1 MRKLVISEE
10 CIQFIEKGDERLEKR
25 FNYLVQIIIE
35 QKIIHENFVKKLVGT
50 EFYELRIKVQNEVR
64 IMIFSIDHSNFNE
77 SNKVILLNGFVKK
90 SKKDYIKAIKIASN
104 LLEKYKDE
112 L

>member
-1 MRKLVISEE
+1 
-10 CIQFIEKGDERLEKR
+10 
-25 FNYLVQIIIE
+25 
-35 QKIIHENFVKKLVGT
+35 VKKLVGT

-64 IMIFSIDHSNFNE
+64 IMIFSIDHSNLNE
-77 SNKVILLNGFVKK
+77 SNKVILLNGFIKK
-90 SKKDYIKAIKIASN
+90 SKKDYKKAIKIAIN

>member
-10 CIQFIEKGDERLEKR
+10 CIKFIEKGDERLEKR
-25 FNYLVQIIIE
+25 FNFLVQIIID
-35 QKIIHENFVKKLVGT
+35 QKIINENFVKKLVGT

-90 SKKDYIKAIKIASN
+90 SKKEYKKAIKVATS